1 MDKDFDL
8 EIDELR
14 KEVAEDLRG
23 NQRNRSV
30 NRPGFTA
37 GFRPERGSLLLAVIG
52 ILAVILAIVLFLG
65 RGDRI
70 PEEDLRAM
78 AAKISD
84 LEKKLAKVEAVE
96 EKMAALE
103 TRVRKLQRSVSKGF
117 GPVASRSQAARYHE
131 VRQGE
136 TLSGIAKKYDIT
148 VQDLCRLN
156 KVTPKSIIRPGQKLL
171 VSSGG

>member
-1 MDKDFDL
+1 MDKDFDSG
-8 EIDELR
+8 IDELR
-14 KEVAEDLRG
+14 KDVAEDLRG

-30 NRPGFTA
+30 KHPGPTL
-37 GFRPERGSLLLAVIG
+37 GLRPERGSLLLAVIG

-65 RGDRI
+65 RGNRI

-84 LEKKLAKVEAVE
+84 LEKKLVKVEAVE

-103 TRVRKLQRSVSKGF
+103 TRVRNLQRSVAKGS
-117 GPVASRSQAARYHE
+117 GPVASRRQEARYHR

-136 TLSGIAKKYDIT
+136 TLSGIAKKYGIT

-156 KVTPKSIIRPGQKLL
+156 KITPKSIIRPGQELL